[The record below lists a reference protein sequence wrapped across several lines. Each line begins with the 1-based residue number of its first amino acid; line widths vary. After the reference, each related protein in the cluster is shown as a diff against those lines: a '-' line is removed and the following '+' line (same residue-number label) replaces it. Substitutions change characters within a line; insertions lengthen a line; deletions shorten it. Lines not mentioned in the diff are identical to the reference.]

1 MSDLESLAK
10 AALGVAMDVLD
21 AAIKADDSALEAWSI
36 ADDIL
41 NLAKQGEEQAMK
53 LRDVTGAAVTEAKKA
68 AVAAEAVWA
77 AAMVVG

>member
-1 MSDLESLAK
+1 
-10 AALGVAMDVLD
+10 
-21 AAIKADDSALEAWSI
+21 
-36 ADDIL
+36 
-41 NLAKQGEEQAMK
+41 MK